1 MQESIEDPGPAS
13 LAPLIDSNRDITDPD
28 PEFQFS
34 LPLTITI
41 DETGGGQLSA
51 PKTNTKAELSIPRA
65 IISESSSKSSLIQAE
80 LLRPILAGT
89 HLGDPSY
96 LVRLQLHLYTPGAS
110 RSWLSRIQTAS
121 INVLLEDAP
130 YDEKLDSSDEDEDDD
145 EDEEPMHP

>member
-1 MQESIEDPGPAS
+1 MQESIEDPRPVS
-13 LAPLIDSNRDITDPD
+13 SAPLIDINRDSTDPD

-41 DETGGGQLSA
+41 DETGGQLSA

-65 IISESSSKSSLIQAE
+65 IISESGSKSSLIQAE

-96 LVRLQLHLYTPGAS
+96 LVRLSVNKKYS
-110 RSWLSRIQTAS
+110 RYSYYS
-121 INVLLEDAP
+121 
-130 YDEKLDSSDEDEDDD
+130 
-145 EDEEPMHP
+145 